1 MKLDRLVL
9 IVVIVLGAVVL
20 SFWIVSLVLAA
31 LAMPMGWLALVPAL
45 VVGYI
50 AWRVVD
56 DRLTNA
62 EDDHYDRIEK

>member
-50 AWRVVD
+50 VWRVVD